1 MIKNMLFERIPD
13 KIFGRKLS
21 NQVKLE
27 RKKKN
32 VVSVFACFF
41 NCYSKRLSCSKETRH

>member
-1 MIKNMLFERIPD
+1 MGKVRIKNMLVERIPD

-21 NQVKLE
+21 NQVKLD

-32 VVSVFACFF
+32 VVFVFACFLTAIQ
-41 NCYSKRLSCSKETRH
+41 KD